1 MLRLTLEI
9 VPKGLE
15 HAKRHIGVMEISN
28 VSEDFG
34 LDDDTGD
41 YEFNFT
47 TETTEFRGTLGKWPR
62 RFGVWKLVQACLQVV
77 HGECPLK
84 ENGK

>member
-15 HAKRHIGVMEISN
+15 LAKRHIGVLEISN
-28 VSEDFG
+28 VTDDFDPADALG
-34 LDDDTGD
+34 N

-47 TETTEFRGTLGKWPR
+47 TETTRHEGKLGKWPR
-62 RFGVWKLVQACLQVV
+62 CFGAWKLVQACLQVV
-77 HGECPLK
+77 HGESPLK
-84 ENGK
+84 EPQ